1 MECPNCSKTM
11 RQGEVRL
18 KKSLW
23 NMLAFGWG
31 STNLVFRDYQT
42 KTDVELL
49 NSWEFGKAYL
59 CGSCNAVVI
68 ASNLGPK

>member
-1 MECPNCSKTM
+1 
-11 RQGEVRL
+11 L
-18 KKSLW
+18 F
-23 NMLAFGWG
+23 AFGWG
-31 STNLVFRDYQT
+31 STDLVFRDYQT

-68 ASNLGPK
+68 ASALGPK